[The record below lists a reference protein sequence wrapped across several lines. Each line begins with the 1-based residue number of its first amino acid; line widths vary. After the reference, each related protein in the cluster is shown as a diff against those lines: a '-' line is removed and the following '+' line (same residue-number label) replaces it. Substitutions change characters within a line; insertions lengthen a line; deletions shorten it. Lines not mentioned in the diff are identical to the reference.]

1 MKVLFISNDLI
12 AGNLAYLLKKEGHEV
27 KIYIDDKKR
36 RKNLTNLVNKT
47 LDWKRELDWVGKD
60 GLVVFDDVGY
70 GAEQDRLRDQGY
82 KVVGGSEL
90 GDKIELDRAFGN
102 EMFFK
107 YGVPTP
113 FLKDFE
119 NIRDAIKFV
128 EENKRPWVIKQNNHH
143 YSKVLNYVG
152 RYEDARDVKS
162 LLINY
167 LNNPKVREE
176 KITLQER
183 VDGVEIGVG
192 RYFNGK
198 KFVGPIEYN
207 IEYTRF
213 LPGDIGPLTSE
224 MGTLAWYGSD
234 FNNRLYKE
242 TLEKLEGFLVEA
254 GFIGDF
260 EVDCIVNEKGPK
272 VIECTARF
280 GSPIVHLQSEIQT
293 SSWCDFLNAI
303 ANGEDYDLKY
313 KEGFGIV
320 VLIAVPPF
328 PYVPRLQENL
338 LNNIDVYFD
347 DTSEEFM
354 SHVHFEEI
362 SKYKNTGSYYISD
375 NRGYILYVTGV
386 ADTVESC
393 RDIVY
398 ERINKIS
405 IPKMMYRNDI
415 GMKFI
420 NEESENLKKWG
431 YL

>member
-27 KIYIDDKKR
+27 RLYIDDRKR
-36 RKNLTNLVNKT
+36 RKNLTNLVKKIS
-47 LDWKRELDWVGKD
+47 DWKSELEWVGKD
-60 GLVVFDDVGY
+60 GLIVFDDVGY
-70 GAEQDRLRDQGY
+70 GKEQDNLRDHGY

-102 EMFFK
+102 EMFLK
-107 YGVPTP
+107 YSVPTP

-119 NIRDAIKFV
+119 NIRDAIEFV
-128 EENKRPWVIKQNNHH
+128 EDNRRPWVIKQNNHH

-152 RYEDARDVKS
+152 RYDDARDVKS

-167 LNNPKVREE
+167 LKNPKVREE

-183 VDGVEIGVG
+183 VDGIEIGVG
-192 RYFNGK
+192 RYFNGE

-213 LPGDIGPLTSE
+213 FPGDIGPLTSE
-224 MGTLAWYGSD
+224 MGTLAWYSSD
-234 FNNRLYKE
+234 YDNKLYKE
-242 TLEKLEGFLVEA
+242 TLEKLETFLIESK
-254 GFIGDF
+254 FRGDF
-260 EVDCIVNEKGPK
+260 EVDCIVNEDGPK
-272 VIECTARF
+272 VIECTSRF
-280 GSPIVHLQSEIQT
+280 GSPIVHLQSEIH
-293 SSWCDFLNAI
+293 SSPWGDFLNAI
-303 ANGEDYDLKY
+303 ATNNEYDLRY

-328 PYVPRLQENL
+328 PYVPRLQENFL
-338 LNNIDVYFD
+338 SNIDIYFD
-347 DTSEEFM
+347 DTSDEFM
-354 SHVHFEEI
+354 SHIHFEEV
-362 SKYKNTGSYYISD
+362 SKYKNTDSYYISD

-386 ADTVESC
+386 ADSVEKC
-393 RDIVY
+393 RNIVY

-415 GMKFI
+415 GVKFI
-420 NEESENLKKWG
+420 AEEAEKLRKWG